1 MKEVIDARGLACPQ
15 PVILTK
21 NKMKEFAE
29 IEVIVD
35 NETAY
40 ENICRLAASSGF
52 TLTYNKSDDVYHI
65 FLVRSET
72 IKNNLSDSEFTP
84 VCSKTETIVV
94 ISSDTMG
101 SGDDDLGRILMKA
114 FLNTLTKIE
123 NRPSKVIFYNAGV
136 KLVAEGSGSEDDLA
150 YLADNGVELLIC
162 GTCVNYYNIK
172 DNIKIGII
180 SNMFDILNTMSNAGR
195 IVKP

>member
-21 NKMKEFAE
+21 NKMKEFTE

-35 NETAY
+35 NETAF
-40 ENICRLAASSGF
+40 ENISRLAASSGY
-52 TLTYNKSDDVYHI
+52 TITSDKRDGVYYI
-65 FLVRSET
+65 LLVRNEAK
-72 IKNNLSDSEFTP
+72 KNNLSDSEFIP
-84 VCSKTETIVV
+84 SCSNTETVVV
-94 ISSDTMG
+94 ISSDAMG
-101 SGDDDLGRILMKA
+101 SGDDELGIILMKA
-114 FLNTLTKIE
+114 FLNTLAKIE
-123 NRPSKVIFYNAGV
+123 KRPSKVILYNAGV

-172 DNIKIGII
+172 DSIKIGTI

-195 IVKP
+195 IIKP